1 MLRSGAFEW
10 VLRESFDDSP
20 DFELFTRSD
29 LSFIT
34 SKDAWEAGC
43 LALQSRMEDPKLDEA
58 PRLFRRLNTL
68 RGLSHEEVKQVFT
81 RGA

>member
-1 MLRSGAFEW
+1 MSRSRFLVLEVEMLRSGAFEW

-43 LALQSRMEDPKLDEA
+43 LALQARMEEPKLDLLDDED
-58 PRLFRRLNTL
+58 
-68 RGLSHEEVKQVFT
+68 
-81 RGA
+81 